1 MIVLIFVTNMTI
13 IAVPLVIT
21 TDQLELPGEAIT
33 ARAPLMERGAGF
45 PARRVWVCRARPSP
59 EPTAGRNAAPCQSE
73 PEGHSSAWRSGDF
86 GGSVAGRDAFNR
98 VSCHMPHRGTRSAAW
113 APGARGGGLGRGHRH
128 FVQFHMKV
136 GARLFLE
143 ARFTRVIK
151 THTSRRLVPWRGGD
165 MPSGVCS
172 PLEGG
177 GRRRESI

>member
-98 VSCHMPHRGTRSAAW
+98 VSCHMPHAALAPLPGLL
-113 APGARGGGLGRGHRH
+113 APGVGG
-128 FVQFHMKV
+128 
-136 GARLFLE
+136 
-143 ARFTRVIK
+143 
-151 THTSRRLVPWRGGD
+151 WGGD
-165 MPSGVCS
+165 IGILSS
-172 PLEGG
+172 FT
-177 GRRRESI
+177 

>member
-86 GGSVAGRDAFNR
+86 GGSVWLEETLLTGCL
-98 VSCHMPHRGTRSAAW
+98 VTCLTAALAPLPGLL
-113 APGARGGGLGRGHRH
+113 APGVGG
-128 FVQFHMKV
+128 
-136 GARLFLE
+136 
-143 ARFTRVIK
+143 
-151 THTSRRLVPWRGGD
+151 WGGD
-165 MPSGVCS
+165 IGILSS
-172 PLEGG
+172 FT
-177 GRRRESI
+177 